1 MQYFTVVLACFY
13 IDFGKQKFNLNSIM
27 EIKMD
32 RKTLLE
38 NRKQLFDEI
47 ISSLSRDVGKL
58 DKYFEQDKYYIKP
71 ESDSL
76 VLDVANGELVF
87 EVKGEYFNTSF
98 SYLISI
104 WQVGTRL
111 KIGIL
116 LKDESLFKAFVLD
129 DHSGFLDCWGKD
141 SHPEVSI
148 THGGAFYDWQF
159 NAESLYSSYM
169 NQENYIMGI
178 RHMHLKA
185 LKILYDY
192 LSEEHISNSY

>member
-1 MQYFTVVLACFY
+1 
-13 IDFGKQKFNLNSIM
+13 
-27 EIKMD
+27 MD
-32 RKTLLE
+32 RNTLLE
-38 NRKQLFDEI
+38 NRKQFFDEI

-58 DKYFEQDKYYIKP
+58 DKHFAQDKYYIKP
-71 ESDSL
+71 EQDSL
-76 VLDVANGELVF
+76 VLDVPNGELVF
-87 EVKGEYFNTSF
+87 EVKGEYFNSPF

-104 WQVGTRL
+104 WQIGNRL

-116 LKDESLFKAFVLD
+116 LKDESLFKAFGLD
-129 DHSGFLDCWGKD
+129 DQSGFLDCWGKEAR
-141 SHPEVSI
+141 PEVSI
-148 THGGAFYDWQF
+148 IHGGAFYDWQF
-159 NAESLYSSYM
+159 NAENLYSSYM